1 MEKEKVLY
9 DELAIST
16 GLRRGY
22 VRIDHRGLQKPVDI
36 EKALAMHKKSNDY
49 KIVRELL
56 DWGADR
62 IYREE
67 HQDSMSNQY
76 MYHTYVGV
84 KEV

>member
-36 EKALAMHKKSNDY
+36 EKALAMHKKTKEY
-49 KIVRELL
+49 KIVRKLL
-56 DWGADR
+56 DWGAVE
-62 IYREE
+62 IYKEA
-67 HQDSMSNQY
+67 HQDERSKQY
-76 MYHTYVGV
+76 MYYTYVGV
-84 KEV
+84 KED